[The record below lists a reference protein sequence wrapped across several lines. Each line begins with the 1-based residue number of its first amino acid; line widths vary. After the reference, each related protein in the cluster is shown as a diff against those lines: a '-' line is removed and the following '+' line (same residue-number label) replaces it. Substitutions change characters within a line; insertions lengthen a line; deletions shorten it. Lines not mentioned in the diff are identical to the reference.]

1 MTISNSNVLEK
12 PENNPR
18 RKRPVSLDEPRAT
31 IAGRIAFAI
40 IAAAICLTALAYGT
54 VHSPVIALFWVSAAL
69 LVVLWAADAWSGG
82 AIRLNR
88 SWTQIPLLLAAVYGI
103 VQILPFGATD
113 AGGVSGVPRTISLDP
128 YSTLIAVVQF
138 LALLVYLAA
147 TLVFIDTPKRLKTIV
162 YFISIFG
169 FVYAFFAIIQNLLD
183 PGRIYGVYERPF
195 VQPFGSFVNKH
206 NFAAFVEMSIALPLG
221 LLFSGAI
228 KKDKRLLFITAIG
241 VQGVA
246 LVMSGSR
253 GGLVALLAEIFFI
266 VVISRRTQTTEQ
278 IILKIA
284 LAAVLIGTIIGGT
297 ILIGGDSTLT
307 RIAETALSKDPTS
320 SRTQIWAT
328 TWEVVKQNPI
338 FGAGWGAFGAAY
350 TQFDPM
356 NGRERVE
363 QAHNDYLQLLAD
375 AGIVGLLIGAFFVF
389 ALAREGW
396 RRLESKD
403 DFRRGVAVGAL
414 AACFAILVHSLFD
427 FVLHTTAISLLFL
440 VMTALAV
447 LNGRVES
454 EEARERGNRRRR
466 TKPAGV
472 TSIEEKRKTLQS
484 SANGQP
490 STETDE

>member
-1 MTISNSNVLEK
+1 MTNSNSNVLENLENK
-12 PENNPR
+12 PN
-18 RKRPVSLDEPRAT
+18 RKRRAPALDEERRT

-40 IAAAICLTALAYGT
+40 LAAMICVSTLAYGT
-54 VHSPVIALFWVSAAL
+54 VHPPTIALFWASAAL
-69 LVVLWAADAWSGG
+69 LVVLWAVDAWSAG
-82 AIRLNR
+82 AIRINR
-88 SWTQIPLLLAAVYGI
+88 SWTQIPLAAAAVFGI
-103 VQILPFGATD
+103 VQILPFGASD
-113 AGGVSGVPRTISLDP
+113 VAGVSNIPRTISFEP

-138 LALLVYLAA
+138 LALLVYLSAA
-147 TLVFIDTPKRLKTIV
+147 LIFVDTPKRLKSLV
-162 YFISIFG
+162 YFITIFG

-206 NFAAFVEMSIALPLG
+206 NFAAFIEMCIALPLG

-228 KKDKRLLFITAIG
+228 KKDKRLLFLTAIG
-241 VQGVA
+241 LMGVA

-253 GGLVALLAEIFFI
+253 GGLVALLAEIVFVIF
-266 VVISRRTQTTEQ
+266 ISRRTQTKEQ
-278 IILKIA
+278 LVLKIA
-284 LAAVLIGTIIGGT
+284 LAAVLVATIVGGT

-307 RIAETALSKDPTS
+307 RIAETAVSKDPTS

-328 TWEVVKQNPI
+328 TWEIIKQNPV
-338 FGAGWGAFGAAY
+338 FGAGWGALGAAY
-350 TQFDPM
+350 TQFDPL
-356 NGRERVE
+356 NGRDRVE

-375 AGIVGLLIGAFFVF
+375 AGIIGLIIGAFFVF

-414 AACFAILVHSLFD
+414 AGCFAILVHSVFD
-427 FVLHTTAISLLFL
+427 FVLHIPAVSLLFL

-454 EEARERGNRRRR
+454 EEAQERQHRRRR
-466 TKPAGV
+466 TKSNV
-472 TSIEEKRKTLQS
+472 TSIESKRKTLQS
-484 SANGQP
+484 SVSSQQSA
-490 STETDE
+490 DFD